1 MKERLRRIL
10 WIAAA
15 VILLLNGALFAAGRL
30 SAAGELTLDTEVHFI
45 DVGQGDAALLLSG
58 GQAVLVD
65 AGTVE
70 SAPSL
75 VRYLEGIGVTE
86 LYAAIASHPHADHI
100 GGMAQVL
107 ETFPVEHF
115 YMGPETQSTSCYAD
129 MLEALEIQ
137 GIQPVVPSDGD
148 VLSFGSGATVTFL
161 GPADDVPA
169 DNLNNRSLIALF
181 STGAQRVLFMG
192 DAESAAEQ
200 SLLSHHPD
208 LSCDILKV
216 GHHGAATSSSE
227 EFLRTIHPSVAVIS
241 CGIDNDYGHPSD
253 QTLQNLSLAGVDDVR
268 ITAEDSTVV
277 LPLNPPSQSKENA
290 A

>member
-115 YMGPETQSTSCYAD
+115 YMGPETQNTSCYAD

-181 STGAQRVLFMG
+181 STGAQSVLFMG

-200 SLLSHHPD
+200 SLLAHHPD

-268 ITAEDSTVV
+268 ITAGGGTVI
-277 LPLNPPSQSKENA
+277 LPLNPPSSSKENA

>member
-100 GGMAQVL
+100 GGMTQVL
-107 ETFPVEHF
+107 ETFPV
-115 YMGPETQSTSCYAD
+115 
-129 MLEALEIQ
+129 
-137 GIQPVVPSDGD
+137 
-148 VLSFGSGATVTFL
+148 
-161 GPADDVPA
+161 
-169 DNLNNRSLIALF
+169 
-181 STGAQRVLFMG
+181 
-192 DAESAAEQ
+192 
-200 SLLSHHPD
+200 
-208 LSCDILKV
+208 
-216 GHHGAATSSSE
+216 
-227 EFLRTIHPSVAVIS
+227 
-241 CGIDNDYGHPSD
+241 
-253 QTLQNLSLAGVDDVR
+253 
-268 ITAEDSTVV
+268 
-277 LPLNPPSQSKENA
+277 
-290 A
+290 